1 MGNCC
6 CRKRGNLDAD
16 VDQADQTHKIDEV
29 KVDRSSFI
37 MQKNE
42 KFKDNYLIGQ
52 SMGCGIYGEVR
63 KCKS

>member
-16 VDQADQTHKIDEV
+16 VDTADRTQKIDEV
-29 KVDRSSFI
+29 KFDRSSFI

-42 KFKDNYLIGQ
+42 KLKDNYLIG
-52 SMGCGIYGEVR
+52 
-63 KCKS
+63 